1 MATAPRRT
9 PDDDAG
15 TFRFQDALPVSQDFH
30 LDTSHPDYIRFER
43 EDLVVEIIGGVKDI
57 ILSSLRVTLKV
68 YRTGSSSALDIYRS
82 SQVDLFDEHQISYIT
97 TQIAERLRI
106 ESLTVKDTL
115 YELTERLEHY
125 RRNRGQHSAPVIPI
139 STQYQKEAL
148 ELLQNPDPVTVI
160 EEQLEQAGIS
170 DTRLGLQLYLISLSR
185 LGTQPLHALLHAPRL
200 LAHDL
205 VKELVPCLPQ
215 EKVREATTISRHAL
229 SYPPTQD
236 YWNASILVLHQ
247 CDALDGKDN
256 SLLDYILHGQSKRL
270 VTQSNKQSGRYEST
284 SQELKATISLIGYTD
299 QDYHTLQQSRDVISI
314 PVPHTQALQTKRYER
329 EIKELAGYLNHETEQ
344 HAQKLLQQVH
354 RQIQWIEVQNP
365 LIEEINLSAFFGHD
379 LKNLS
384 LYLRLVN
391 LITLLHQKKQTLVRT
406 PTGKRIEVQAQYMIQ
421 ALELFRELWLK
432 KDEELYY
439 KVRST
444 FLRIKEYLH
453 KQYGATKRDSEFT
466 LKDIRKTLKCSPATL
481 LRHFHTLEDYGK
493 IERFGGNNRTGYRYR
508 VCEWDETT
516 HTVAE
521 YEKLL
526 KTLREL

>member
-15 TFRFQDALPVSQDFH
+15 TFRVQDALPVSQDFH
-30 LDTSHPDYIRFER
+30 LDTSHPDYIHFER
-43 EDLVVEIIGGVKDI
+43 EELILEVIGGVKDI

-68 YRTGSSSALDIYRS
+68 YRKGSSSALDIYRS

-97 TQIAERLRI
+97 TQISERLRI

-125 RRNRGQHSAPVIPI
+125 RRNRGEQSAPVIPI
-139 STQYQKEAL
+139 APQYRKEAL
-148 ELLQNPDPVTVI
+148 DLLQSPDPLIAI
-160 EEQLEQAGIS
+160 EEQLKEAGIS

-185 LGTQPLHALLHAPRL
+185 LGTQPLHALLQAPRL
-200 LAHDL
+200 LSHDL

-215 EKVREATTISRHAL
+215 EKLREATTISKHAL

-284 SQELKATISLIGYTD
+284 QQELKATISLIGYTD
-299 QDYHTLQQSRDVISI
+299 QDYHPLQQSRDVISI

-329 EIKELAGYLNHETEQ
+329 EVKQLAGYLDKGVEQ
-344 HAQKLLQQVH
+344 HAQKLLQEIH

-365 LIEEINLSAFFGHD
+365 LIEEIDLSTFFGHD

-391 LITLLHQKKQTLVRT
+391 LITLLHQKQQTLVRT
-406 PTGKRIEVQAQYMIQ
+406 PTGKRIEVQPNYMIQ

-453 KQYGATKRDSEFT
+453 KQYEATKRDSEFT
-466 LKDIRKTLKCSPATL
+466 LKDIRKALKSSPVTLQ
-481 LRHFHTLEDYGK
+481 RHLHTLEDYGK
-493 IERFGGNNRTGYRYR
+493 IERTSGNNRTGYRYTIS
-508 VCEWDETT
+508 EWDESTGT
-516 HTVAE
+516 LTA
-521 YEKLL
+521 YEELL
-526 KTLREL
+526 KNLRDL